1 MNGREPFDPTSGAST
16 KETTSRSGPPAPEGE
31 PPDRQP
37 PPGARAM
44 NALRWALFAGLLVV
58 AVASV
63 GSYVASRRPR
73 AGAAQEH
80 RQARYYCPMHPSYTS
95 DKPGECPIC
104 GMSLEPIPAG
114 GARDPRAVSG
124 ADGDVPGLSSVHITP
139 ERVQLIGV
147 RMAVVEKRPFAGS
160 LDLVGFVA
168 PDETRLKRIQIRAA
182 GWVREL
188 FVNRTGQRVAVGES
202 LLAIYS
208 PEIYQSEQEYLIE
221 MLAHPVDTSAAGSSS
236 GHTHEAESVNAAL
249 TRLTLLGVP
258 PAELKRLSQI
268 PVALP
273 ELTLRSTVEGTV
285 LERHVTQGQYVAADA
300 PLFTIAD
307 LSRVWV
313 LADLYEMD
321 FGSVREGDR
330 VVFSADALPGRE
342 FQGRIEFVYPTVSSE
357 TRTLRARLSLANR
370 DGALKPGMYGR
381 VRVAGR
387 GGASLSVPAEA
398 VVNTG
403 EHQYVFLAR
412 AGGHFE
418 PRMVWTGGQDGD
430 WVRVLKGVAVGDTV
444 VASASFL
451 IDSESRLKAAIA
463 GMGRQPQAGHQH

>member
-1 MNGREPFDPTSGAST
+1 MNGREPLDPASGAP
-16 KETTSRSGPPAPEGE
+16 TTASRSTPPAPEGE

-37 PPGARAM
+37 PAGARAM
-44 NALRWALFAGLLVV
+44 NTLRWALFAGLLVL

-63 GSYVASRRPR
+63 GSYVASRWPR
-73 AGAAQEH
+73 AGVAHEH

-114 GARDPRAVSG
+114 GTRDPRTVSG
-124 ADGDVPGLSSVHITP
+124 GDGDVPGLSSVHITP

-147 RMAVVEKRPFAGS
+147 RTAVVEKRPFAGS

-188 FVNRTGQRVAVGES
+188 FVNRTGQRVAVGEP
-202 LLAIYS
+202 LLAMYS

-221 MLAHPVDTSAAGSSS
+221 LLAHPVDTSTVGSSS

-258 PAELKRLSQI
+258 PAELKRLNQI

-330 VVFSADALPGRE
+330 VVFAADAMPGRE
-342 FQGRIEFVYPTVSSE
+342 FNGRIEFVDPTVSSE

-387 GGASLSVPAEA
+387 GGAFLAVPAEA

-418 PRMVWTGGQDGD
+418 PRMVWTSGRDGD
-430 WVRVLKGVAVGDTV
+430 WLRVLKGIAAGDTV

-463 GMGRQPQAGHQH
+463 GMGRQPQTGHQH

>member
-1 MNGREPFDPTSGAST
+1 MNDREPFDPASGVPAT
-16 KETTSRSGPPAPEGE
+16 ETPRSGSWPVGQ
-31 PPDRQP
+31 PPDHRP

-44 NALRWALFAGLLVV
+44 NALRWALFAGLVV
-58 AVASV
+58 LALASVAS
-63 GSYVASRRPR
+63 YVSSRRPQ
-73 AGAAQEH
+73 AEAAKQQK
-80 RQARYYCPMHPSYTS
+80 QARYYCPMHPSYTS

-104 GMSLEPIPAG
+104 GMSLEPVPAG
-114 GARDPRAVSG
+114 STHDAHAATGHE
-124 ADGDVPGLSSVHITP
+124 GDVPGLSSVHITP
-139 ERVQLIGV
+139 DRVQLIGV
-147 RMAVVEKRPFAGS
+147 RTALVEKRPRVGS

-188 FVNRTGQRVAVGES
+188 FVNRTGQRIDVGEP
-202 LLAIYS
+202 LLAMYS

-221 MLAHPVDTSAAGSSS
+221 MLAHPADTSAAGASS

-258 PAELKRLSQI
+258 PAELKRLNQV

-273 ELTLRSTVEGTV
+273 ELTLRSTVAGTV
-285 LERHVTQGQYVAADA
+285 LERHVTEGQYVAADA

-321 FGSVREGDR
+321 FGRVREGDR
-330 VVFSADALPGRE
+330 AVFTADALPGRE
-342 FQGRIEFVYPTVSSE
+342 LPGRVEFVYPTVSSE
-357 TRTLRARLSLANR
+357 TRTLRVRLSLDNR
-370 DGALKPGMYGR
+370 DGTLKPGMYGR

-387 GGASLSVPAEA
+387 GGASLAVPAEA

-412 AGGHFE
+412 TGGHFE
-418 PRMVWTGGQDGD
+418 PRIVWTSGRDGD
-430 WVRVLKGVAVGDTV
+430 WAMVLKGLAAGDTV

-463 GMGRQPQAGHQH
+463 GMGRQPQTGHAH